1 MAHVRKQIRDA
12 VITTLTGL
20 STTGSNVFRSR
31 IYPLESNKIPGL
43 CVFSKSEAKTFD
55 TLTRPRSINRVL
67 EIGVEAYVK
76 ATSDY
81 DNTLDTIA
89 VEVEEAIA
97 SDVTL
102 GSLAKDT
109 QVTSFEADFSGE
121 GEQPVAIGRF
131 TVEVIYRTLEN
142 DVETAA

>member
-12 VITTLTGL
+12 VITALTGL

-31 IYPLESNKIPGL
+31 IYPLESNKLPGL
-43 CVFSKSEAKTFD
+43 CVFSKSEATTFD
-55 TLTRPRSINRVL
+55 TLTISRSINRVL

>member
-31 IYPLESNKIPGL
+31 IYPLESNKLPGL
-43 CVFSKSEAKTFD
+43 CVFSKSEATTFD
-55 TLTRPRSINRVL
+55 TLTISRSINRVL

-102 GSLAKDT
+102 GNLAKDT